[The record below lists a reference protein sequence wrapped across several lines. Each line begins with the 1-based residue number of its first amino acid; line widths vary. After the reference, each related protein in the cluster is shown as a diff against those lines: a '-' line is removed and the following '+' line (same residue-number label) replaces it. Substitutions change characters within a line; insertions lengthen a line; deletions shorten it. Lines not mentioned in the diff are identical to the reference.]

1 MENDMLSKLKKG
13 DGSFTFFKD
22 MVGEKEKEHFVEVE
36 ESSGKVEAVMTPG
49 EVFSAAAKKV
59 IVGIFSVFIITF

>member
-1 MENDMLSKLKKG
+1 MLSKLKKG

>member
-1 MENDMLSKLKKG
+1 MLSKLKKG

-36 ESSGKVEAVMTPG
+36 ESSGKVEAVQTPG

>member
-1 MENDMLSKLKKG
+1 MLSKLKKG

-59 IVGIFSVFIITF
+59 IVGIFSVFIIIF